1 MSKLTLIGTPIGNLE
16 DITIRSLKAIFSF
29 DIILAEDTRN
39 YIKLRNLL
47 SERFPEIINSFGLDK
62 EHRPQLISYR
72 EQNHKLVIDKI
83 TTLLETN
90 FRIGFMSDAGMP
102 SISDPG
108 FKLVE
113 AVLEKGFEVE
123 VIPGPT
129 AIDAA
134 LVVSGLP
141 TESFE
146 FLGFIPREKGKITKL
161 FQKSEIQIKKSK
173 TFVYYESP
181 YRLIKSLEI
190 IKDIFPE
197 AKVAAINDLT
207 KKFEKVVR
215 GNIGEVIT
223 ELGKSK
229 VQGEW
234 VVIINTKFE

>member
-47 SERFPEIINSFGLDK
+47 SERFPEIIKSLDLDL

-72 EQNHKLVIDKI
+72 DQNHKSVIEKI

-90 FRIGFMSDAGMP
+90 FKIGFMSDAGMP

-108 FKLVE
+108 FKLVA
-113 AVLEKGFEVE
+113 AVIEKGFEVE

-129 AIDAA
+129 AIDTA
-134 LVVSGLP
+134 VVLSGLP
-141 TESFE
+141 TDRFSFFG
-146 FLGFIPREKGKITKL
+146 FLPREAGKIKKL
-161 FQKSEIQIKKSK
+161 LNEQTG
-173 TFVYYESP
+173 TFAYYESP
-181 YRLIKSLEI
+181 FRVVKSLEVI
-190 IKDIFPE
+190 EKFMPK
-197 AKVAAINDLT
+197 AKVAAVNDLT

-215 GNIGEVIT
+215 GNILEVIA
-223 ELGKSK
+223 ELKKGK
-229 VQGEW
+229 VVGEW
-234 VVIINTKFE
+234 VI